1 MHGKQKKGERSMER
15 KTMGTQ
21 AGVLITIL
29 GGALWGLS
37 GACGQYLFEY
47 KGVTSGWLVPI
58 RLTMAGL
65 TMLLYYIFKERG
77 VAFRIW
83 KKGRDAAEVMIY
95 GIAGLMLC
103 QYTYFVTIELSNAG
117 TATVIQY
124 LSPVL
129 IMVLVCFMEKRLPR
143 AVEVL
148 SLILAISGIFLI
160 ATHGN
165 VHQMVISREALVMGL
180 LSAATVVLYNM
191 QPPAAHGLLSHSI
204 PSGLGNDHRRDRP
217 GPGLSAMEIP
227 LYPGS
232 PLSSSPG
239 GHYLSGVHGG
249 LYPVY
254 AGGKAH
260 RPGPGQSLRLCG
272 AHCGHAAVG
281 CVAEGAV

>member
-1 MHGKQKKGERSMER
+1 MER

-77 VAFRIW
+77 AAFRIW

-165 VHQMVISREALVMGL
+165 VHQMVISREELVMGL
-180 LSAATVVLYNM
+180 L
-191 QPPAAHGLLSHSI
+191 
-204 PSGLGNDHRRDRP
+204 
-217 GPGLSAMEIP
+217 
-227 LYPGS
+227 
-232 PLSSSPG
+232 
-239 GHYLSGVHGG
+239 
-249 LYPVY
+249 
-254 AGGKAH
+254 
-260 RPGPGQSLRLCG
+260 
-272 AHCGHAAVG
+272 
-281 CVAEGAV
+281 

>member
-1 MHGKQKKGERSMER
+1 MERNMER

-65 TMLLYYIFKERG
+65 TMLLYYIFKEKG
-77 VAFRIW
+77 GAFRIW
-83 KKGRDAAEVMIY
+83 KKGRDAAEVLIY

-103 QYTYFVTIELSNAG
+103 QYTYFATIELSNAG

-129 IMVLVCFMEKRLPR
+129 IMVLVCFMERRLPR
-143 AVEVL
+143 TVEIL
-148 SLILAISGIFLI
+148 SLVLAISGIFLI
-160 ATHGN
+160 ATHGKI
-165 VHQMVISREALVMGL
+165 HQMVISREALVMGL

-191 QPPAAHGLLSHSI
+191 QPRRLMAHYPTAYLLAWGMTI
-204 PSGLGNDHRRDRP
+204 GGVVL

-232 PLSSSPG
+232 LLSSGSG

-260 RPGPGQSLRLCG
+260 RPGPGQPVCLCG
-272 AHCGHAAVG
+272 AHCGHAPIG

>member
-1 MHGKQKKGERSMER
+1 MERNMER

-65 TMLLYYIFKERG
+65 TMLLYYIFKEKG
-77 VAFRIW
+77 GAFRIW
-83 KKGRDAAEVMIY
+83 KKGRDAAEVLIY

-103 QYTYFVTIELSNAG
+103 QYTYFATIELSNAG

-129 IMVLVCFMEKRLPR
+129 IMVLVCFMERRLPR
-143 AVEVL
+143 TVEIL
-148 SLILAISGIFLI
+148 SLVLAISGIFLI
-160 ATHGN
+160 ATHGKI
-165 VHQMVISREALVMGL
+165 HQMVISREALVMGL

-191 QPPAAHGLLSHSI
+191 
-204 PSGLGNDHRRDRP
+204 
-217 GPGLSAMEIP
+217 
-227 LYPGS
+227 
-232 PLSSSPG
+232 
-239 GHYLSGVHGG
+239 
-249 LYPVY
+249 
-254 AGGKAH
+254 
-260 RPGPGQSLRLCG
+260 
-272 AHCGHAAVG
+272 
-281 CVAEGAV
+281 

>member
-1 MHGKQKKGERSMER
+1 MER

-21 AGVLITIL
+21 VGVLITIL

-77 VAFRIW
+77 AAFRIW

-191 QPPAAHGLLSHSI
+191 QPRWLMAYYPTAYLLAWGMTI
-204 PSGLGNDHRRDRP
+204 GGIVLA
-217 GPGLSAMEIP
+217 LVSAMEIP

-232 PLSSSPG
+232 PLSSGPG

-249 LYPVY
+249 LYSVY

-260 RPGPGQSLRLCG
+260 LPGPGQSLRLCG
-272 AHCGHAAVG
+272 AHCGLAAFG